1 MATAREIQRRMRS
14 VRNIRQITKAME
26 LIAVTRL
33 RRAQQRV
40 ISARPY
46 SAKLGRMVAE
56 IAAHTTGEADE
67 VTTAHPLLDIRET
80 TRVGIVL
87 ITSDRGLCGA
97 LNGNVIRAAM
107 QHASRETAKGREVS
121 FIAVGRKALN
131 GLKHA
136 PYKAFADFQGI
147 GDYPSMVK
155 TNPIAQAAIEA
166 FTSGQIDEAV
176 VVYPKFVSTLRQD
189 PTVMPLLPII
199 PAEARNTDPNFVPS
213 GGADDQGEFL
223 FEPSPEALLSA
234 ILPRFVE
241 VQIYQAILEA
251 IASEF
256 SARMVAMR
264 NATDNAT
271 ELIKSLQLGYN
282 KARQATIT
290 REIIE
295 VSSGAAALGR

>member
-40 ISARPY
+40 VSSRPY
-46 SAKLGRMVAE
+46 SAKLGRIVAE
-56 IAAHTTGEADE
+56 ISAHTSGQADE
-67 VTTAHPLLDIRET
+67 AGPAHPLLSIRET
-80 TRVGIVL
+80 IRVGIVL

-107 QHASRETAKGREVS
+107 QYAARETAKGRTVS
-121 FIAVGRKALN
+121 FIAVGRKAMN
-131 GLKHA
+131 GLRHA
-136 PYKAFADFQGI
+136 PYQSLADFQGI

-155 TNPIAQAAIEA
+155 SSPIAHAAIDA
-166 FTSGQIDEAV
+166 FTSGRIDEAV
-176 VVYPKFVSTLRQD
+176 LVYPKFVSTLRQD
-189 PTVMPLLPII
+189 PTVLPLLPII
-199 PAEARNTDPNFVPS
+199 PAEARNTDPTFVPS

-223 FEPSPEALLSA
+223 LEPSPEALLSA

>member
-40 ISARPY
+40 VSSRPY

-56 IAAHTTGEADE
+56 IAAHSTGEADE
-67 VTTAHPLLDIRET
+67 ATSAHPLLDIRET
-80 TRVGIVL
+80 KRVGIVL

-107 QHASRETAKGREVS
+107 QHASREAVKGREVS

-136 PYKAFADFQGI
+136 PYSLLADFQGT
-147 GDYPSMVK
+147 GDYPSMAK
-155 TNPIAQAAIEA
+155 TSPIARAAIEA
-166 FTSGQIDEAV
+166 FTSGSIDEAV

-189 PTVMPLLPII
+189 PTVIPLLPII

-213 GGADDQGEFL
+213 GDADDQGEFL
-223 FEPSPEALLSA
+223 FEPSPDALLTA

-241 VQIYQAILEA
+241 VQIYQAILEG

-295 VSSGAAALGR
+295 VSSGAALGR

>member
-1 MATAREIQRRMRS
+1 MLFRS
-14 VRNIRQITKAME
+14 
-26 LIAVTRL
+26 
-33 RRAQQRV
+33 
-40 ISARPY
+40 
-46 SAKLGRMVAE
+46 
-56 IAAHTTGEADE
+56 
-67 VTTAHPLLDIRET
+67 
-80 TRVGIVL
+80 
-87 ITSDRGLCGA
+87 
-97 LNGNVIRAAM
+97 
-107 QHASRETAKGREVS
+107 
-121 FIAVGRKALN
+121 
-131 GLKHA
+131 
-136 PYKAFADFQGI
+136 
-147 GDYPSMVK
+147 
-155 TNPIAQAAIEA
+155 
-166 FTSGQIDEAV
+166 
-176 VVYPKFVSTLRQD
+176 
-189 PTVMPLLPII
+189 PII

>member
-40 ISARPY
+40 IAARPY

-56 IAAHTTGEADE
+56 ISAHTTSQADE
-67 VTTAHPLLDIRET
+67 GAVPHPLLDIREAS
-80 TRVGIVL
+80 RVAIVL

-107 QHASRETAKGREVS
+107 AHASREVAKGREVS
-121 FIAVGRKALN
+121 FIAVGRKAMN

-136 PYKAFADFQGI
+136 PYRIIGEFQGI
-147 GDYPSMVK
+147 GDYPSMLK
-155 TNPIAQAAIEA
+155 TSPIAHAAIEA
-166 FTSGQIDEAV
+166 FTTADIDEAV

-199 PAEARNTDPNFVPS
+199 PAEARNTDPTFVPS

-223 FEPSPEALLSA
+223 FEPSADALLSA

-295 VSSGAAALGR
+295 VSSGAAALGK

>member
-1 MATAREIQRRMRS
+1 MASTRDIRRRIKS
-14 VRNIRQITKAME
+14 VKNTRQITKAME

-67 VTTAHPLLDIRET
+67 VTTGHPLLDIRET
-80 TRVGIVL
+80 ARVAIVL

-213 GGADDQGEFL
+213 GGADDQ
-223 FEPSPEALLSA
+223 
-234 ILPRFVE
+234 
-241 VQIYQAILEA
+241 
-251 IASEF
+251 
-256 SARMVAMR
+256 
-264 NATDNAT
+264 AT
-271 ELIKSLQLGYN
+271 ERH
-282 KARQATIT
+282 ARA
-290 REIIE
+290 RVVRRRPDSE
-295 VSSGAAALGR
+295 VPCQSG

>member
-1 MATAREIQRRMRS
+1 MRS

-40 ISARPY
+40 LAARPY

-56 IAAHTTGEADE
+56 ISAHTSGDVEETGP
-67 VTTAHPLLDIRET
+67 AHPLLDIRES
-80 TRVGIVL
+80 TRVAIVL

-107 QHASRETAKGREVS
+107 QHAAGETAKGRDVS
-121 FIAVGRKALN
+121 FIAVGRKAMN
-131 GLKHA
+131 GLRHL
-136 PYKAFADFQGI
+136 PYRSFADFQGI
-147 GDYPSMVK
+147 GDYPSLAK
-155 TNPIAQAAIEA
+155 TSPIARAAISG

-189 PTVMPLLPII
+189 PTVMHLLPII
-199 PAEARNTDPNFVPS
+199 PAAARPHMNPTFVPS

-223 FEPSPEALLSA
+223 FEPNPDALLSA

-251 IASEF
+251 IGSEF

-290 REIIE
+290 SEIIE

>member
-1 MATAREIQRRMRS
+1 MRS

-40 ISARPY
+40 IAARPY

-56 IAAHTTGEADE
+56 ISAHIASNVDE
-67 VTTAHPLLDIRET
+67 NVVAHPLLDIREAS
-80 TRVGIVL
+80 RVAIVL

-107 QHASRETAKGREVS
+107 QHASQEAAKGRDVA
-121 FIAVGRKALN
+121 FIAVGRKAIN

-136 PYKAFADFQGI
+136 PYRCIAEVQAT
-147 GDYPSMVK
+147 GDYPSMLK
-155 TNPIAQAAIEA
+155 TSPIAHAAIES
-166 FTSGQIDEAV
+166 FTSGQIDQAV
-176 VVYPKFVSTLRQD
+176 VAYPKFVSTLRQD
-189 PTVMPLLPII
+189 PTVIPLLPII

-213 GGADDQGEFL
+213 GRADDQGAFL
-223 FEPSPEALLSA
+223 LEPSADALLSA

-295 VSSGAAALGR
+295 VSSGAAALGK